1 MFKINKK
8 NRTKYLDVFLVSLLL
23 SLSRNLTTVNIKE
36 PNRRNFFHINQSLIK
51 NSCTE
56 NMFTS
61 EAHSEVRQTSMIFF
75 IRIANKFSVV
85 NYFCKKAAL

>member
-1 MFKINKK
+1 M
-8 NRTKYLDVFLVSLLL
+8 SLLL
-23 SLSRNLTTVNIKE
+23 SLSRNLITMNIKE
-36 PNRRNFFHINQSLIK
+36 PNGRNFFQINQSLIK

-61 EAHSEVRQTSMIFF
+61 EAYSELSQTSMIFF

-85 NYFCKKAAL
+85 NYFCKKAALQKLDWV